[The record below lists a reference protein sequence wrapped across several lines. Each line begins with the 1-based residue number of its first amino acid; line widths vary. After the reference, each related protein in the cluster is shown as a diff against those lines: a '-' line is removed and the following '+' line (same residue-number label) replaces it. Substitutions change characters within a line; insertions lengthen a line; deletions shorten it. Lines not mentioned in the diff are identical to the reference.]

1 MKPRGIPFAFF
12 LKLARL
18 SLSCMPQEN
27 AHKELSLK
35 TVFVLTSPLS
45 FLFWLS
51 PVYILFDLYFYF
63 ILVLYYIISFSIAEH
78 RFL

>member
-1 MKPRGIPFAFF
+1 VHTGGMLSTANFF
-12 LKLARL
+12 LL

-35 TVFVLTSPLS
+35 IVFVLTSPSS
-45 FLFWLS
+45 FLFCLS
-51 PVYILFDLYFYF
+51 PVYILFDLLVFIF
-63 ILVLYYIISFSIAEH
+63 ILVLYYTISFSIAEH